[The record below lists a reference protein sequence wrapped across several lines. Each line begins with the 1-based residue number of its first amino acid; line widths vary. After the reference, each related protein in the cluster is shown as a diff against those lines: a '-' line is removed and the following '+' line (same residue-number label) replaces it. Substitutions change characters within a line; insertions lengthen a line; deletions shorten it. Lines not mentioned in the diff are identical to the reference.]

1 MSLMAKYGG
10 LILILVLV
18 AGLGVGFVIGYFQ
31 GLNSVPTSSTL
42 LVDAAGTLQV
52 PFNAIAN
59 NLIRPQYPALSY
71 NYLFEGSSLAAK
83 EITQANKSFDIF
95 ASADY
100 RIIPKQLIPDHASW
114 YIVFASN
121 SMAIIYTNHSQY
133 ASQINQSNWYQIIT
147 RPGVIVGVSNKD
159 TDPSGYNAIFMLKL
173 AGLRYYQ
180 NSSYLYDQIYNT
192 KNAAKELVI
201 VPTETYLDAQLET
214 GAVDYVLSYTS
225 EAISHKLQYI
235 NPGSQV
241 NLSNLTLANSY
252 AKVNVTVNG
261 KQLTGAPILYDVTI
275 PSNSPDQNM
284 ATTFVK
290 ALLSPM
296 GQQILRTSGLKPLN
310 PIYIYNQQAVPTSII
325 DAINQNGLSIQA
337 IDENGEPTQQ
347 TTSFTQFV
355 WV

>member
-1 MSLMAKYGG
+1 MSLLVKYGG

-18 AGLGVGFVIGYFQ
+18 VGLGVGYAIGFFQ
-31 GLNSVPTSSTL
+31 GLNSAPASSTL

-59 NLIRPQYPALSY
+59 NLVRSQYPTLSY
-71 NYLFEGSSLAAK
+71 DYIFEGSRLAAN

-100 RIIPKQLIPDHASW
+100 RIIPNQLIPNHASW

-121 SMAIIYTNHSQY
+121 SMAILYTNHSRYGSEITQ
-133 ASQINQSNWYQIIT
+133 NNWYQIIT
-147 RPGVIVGVSNKD
+147 RPGVIVGVSNKE
-159 TDPSGYNAIFMLKL
+159 TDPSGYNAIFMLEL
-173 AGLRYYQ
+173 AGLQYYQ
-180 NSSYLYDQIYNT
+180 NSSYLYDQIYQT

-214 GAVDYVLSYTS
+214 GAVDYVLSYSS

-241 NLSNLTLANSY
+241 NLSNLTLADWY

-261 KQLTGAPILYDVTI
+261 QQVTGAPILYDVTI
-275 PSNSPDQNM
+275 PSNSPDQSM
-284 ATTFVK
+284 AITFLK

-296 GQQILRTSGLKPLN
+296 GQQILRTSGLTPLN
-310 PIYIYNQQAVPTSII
+310 PVYIYNQQAVPTSVIA
-325 DAINQNGLSIQA
+325 AINQNGISIQA
-337 IDENGEPTQQ
+337 IDENGAPTQQ
-347 TTSFTQFV
+347 TTT
-355 WV
+355 

>member
-1 MSLMAKYGG
+1 MSMMAKYGG
-10 LILILVLV
+10 LILILVLA
-18 AGLGVGFVIGYFQ
+18 AGLGVGFAIGFFQ
-31 GLNSVPTSSTL
+31 GLNSIPTSLTL

-52 PFNAIAN
+52 PFNAITN
-59 NLIRPQYPALSY
+59 NLIRPQYPTLSY
-71 NYLFEGSSLAAK
+71 NYIFEGSRLAAN
-83 EITQANKSFDIF
+83 EITQANKSFDIY

-100 RIIPKQLIPDHASW
+100 RIIPNQLIPTHASW

-121 SMAIIYTNHSQY
+121 SMAILYTNQSRY
-133 ASQINQSNWYQIIT
+133 ASQINQNNWYQIIT
-147 RPGVIVGVSNKD
+147 RPGVIVGVSNKE
-159 TDPSGYNAIFMLKL
+159 TDPSGYNAIFMLQL
-173 AGLRYYQ
+173 AGLQYYQ
-180 NSSYLYDQIYNT
+180 NSSYLYDQIYYA

-214 GAVDYVLSYTS
+214 GAVDYVLSYSS

-235 NPGSQV
+235 DPGPQV

-261 KQLTGAPILYDVTI
+261 KQVTGAPILYDVTI

-284 ATTFVK
+284 AITFLK

-296 GQQILRTSGLKPLN
+296 GQQILRTSGLTPLN
-310 PIYIYNQQAVPTSII
+310 PLYIYNQQAAPTSVI
-325 DAINQNGLSIQA
+325 DAISQNGISIQT

-347 TTSFTQFV
+347 TTT
-355 WV
+355 